1 MTFNRFLQASF
12 LFALSCVA
20 SAETVETERTAEQQK
35 ALDLYSKLISYRS
48 AVGHKQVLPM
58 ATLLA
63 EQFRAGGF
71 PAEDVHLLPVDDTA
85 ALVVRFR
92 GTANSSLKPI
102 LFMAHMDVVD
112 ALPKDWE
119 RDPFT
124 LLEEDGYFYGRGTMD
139 NKAGVNNLTT
149 VFLRLK
155 KEGFVPERDLI
166 LAFSGDEETTG
177 ITIKTLIKD
186 HRELI
191 DAEFAINSDGGG
203 GSLAKGSDSSSRKA
217 KAASFNVQTAEKTY
231 MTFAL
236 ETKNRG
242 GHSSAPRSD
251 NAIYQLAAAL
261 KKLSQFKFPVRS
273 DETTKLY
280 FERSAELQSGQVAK
294 AMKRFAKDPTD
305 QWASDYLAAKP
316 EYVGVTRTTCVAT
329 LLEAGHA
336 ENALPQS
343 AKATVNCRVWP
354 DESLESVIQ
363 HLENAVDDEG
373 VSVSL
378 ADGYTSSPPSPLNPL
393 IMSAIESVVHKRH
406 PDIPV
411 IPYMA
416 PYFTDG
422 KFTRGAG
429 IPTYGVG
436 GLFLG
441 SEDARA
447 HGLNERVPVWSFF
460 ESQLYWYD
468 LMVTLA
474 GKK

>member
-1 MTFNRFLQASF
+1 
-12 LFALSCVA
+12 
-20 SAETVETERTAEQQK
+20 
-35 ALDLYSKLISYRS
+35 
-48 AVGHKQVLPM
+48 M
-58 ATLLA
+58 A
-63 EQFRAGGF
+63 
-71 PAEDVHLLPVDDTA
+71 PA
-85 ALVVRFR
+85 
-92 GTANSSLKPI
+92 
-102 LFMAHMDVVD
+102 
-112 ALPKDWE
+112 
-119 RDPFT
+119 
-124 LLEEDGYFYGRGTMD
+124 
-139 NKAGVNNLTT
+139 
-149 VFLRLK
+149 
-155 KEGFVPERDLI
+155 
-166 LAFSGDEETTG
+166 
-177 ITIKTLIKD
+177 
-186 HRELI
+186 
-191 DAEFAINSDGGG
+191 
-203 GSLAKGSDSSSRKA
+203 
-217 KAASFNVQTAEKTY
+217 
-231 MTFAL
+231 
-236 ETKNRG
+236 TKNRG
-242 GHSSAPRSD
+242 GDSSAPRSD

-460 ESQLYWYD
+460 EAQLYWYD